1 MTLTISAVSAWDFAT
16 VAAQLDNLRAD
27 QPVFEES
34 AAEIEQK
41 VASTLGGFECYTVS
55 VSTDSCDALV
65 RKVRDIGQKLER
77 LIAALDTFCATAPDL
92 RRKLLKDRAE
102 AIEARCRVEDDGTVR
117 PPLIIGE
124 PTDPEV
130 IQAHEEGA
138 ATATRFQDRIMPTL
152 DELKA
157 LDFEA
162 ANVLCDISGEKPY
175 VFYPYD
181 PDKASIDPRTLAA
194 TTTVSTSTGATK
206 TAAMALDASSTVL
219 RGFPIFGNVLNLGIG
234 LATSPEQES
243 VVETL
248 AIEGGG
254 IAAAAGSAA
263 VAGATAGSVV
273 PGWGTAAGFVGGLIG
288 GVAST
293 TVLRDYVNEKRADGK
308 EGYW

>member
-1 MTLTISAVSAWDFAT
+1 
-16 VAAQLDNLRAD
+16 
-27 QPVFEES
+27 
-34 AAEIEQK
+34 
-41 VASTLGGFECYTVS
+41 
-55 VSTDSCDALV
+55 
-65 RKVRDIGQKLER
+65 
-77 LIAALDTFCATAPDL
+77 
-92 RRKLLKDRAE
+92 
-102 AIEARCRVEDDGTVR
+102 
-117 PPLIIGE
+117 
-124 PTDPEV
+124 
-130 IQAHEEGA
+130 
-138 ATATRFQDRIMPTL
+138 MPTL

-157 LDFEA
+157 LDLEA

-254 IAAAAGSAA
+254 IA
-263 VAGATAGSVV
+263 GATAGSVV